1 MTFVCLFLF
10 VYSIDLW
17 IFLNRFNFTIR
28 VIFHS
33 GKSMI
38 FIQFFSLMLKRNE
51 CFFSPLNSANLAI
64 IIIFFLIRGKIRK
77 RSFGFQILMR
87 SLYRSFYITKKKKI
101 FSWGFSGIFNIS
113 ENKQGTTSNKE
124 QNENTINEK
133 KAE

>member
-77 RSFGFQILMR
+77 RSFFSNTDAITISIIL
-87 SLYRSFYITKKKKI
+87 YYEKKKI

>member
-77 RSFGFQILMR
+77 RSFFSNTITISIIL
-87 SLYRSFYITKKKKI
+87 YITKKRKYFLGDSPESLTLAK
-101 FSWGFSGIFNIS
+101 
-113 ENKQGTTSNKE
+113 TSKE
-124 QNENTINEK
+124 QQATRNKTK
-133 KAE
+133 TQ